1 MVRCRQVGVQPGLEY
16 EPLRSQHRHLGV
28 STRLG
33 TASLHGAPRAPRT
46 DPVSLFQLVSEISD
60 RVVLCTTLRAQDQSA
75 CVPHPP
81 PPSPKPYAAFHCV
94 AFAHT
99 GQMERRS
106 RWRVIALLYHTAT
119 SARQVPADQ
128 RVRLHRTP
136 AVRKF
141 RHTLASVITDLATRQ
156 HTRHGEPDYVLR
168 LLRLVY
174 VV

>member
-1 MVRCRQVGVQPGLEY
+1 MFEKVQRSREEWSVVARSEFNLEPGLEY

-60 RVVLCTTLRAQDQSA
+60 RVVLCTALARTGSCPLVCTPS
-75 CVPHPP
+75 
-81 PPSPKPYAAFHCV
+81 PSPKPYAAFHSV
-94 AFAHT
+94 GVPT
-99 GQMERRS
+99 LVKMERRS
-106 RWRVIALLYHTAT
+106 RWRVIAHLYHTAT

-141 RHTLASVITDLATRQ
+141 RHTLASVTGS
-156 HTRHGEPDYVLR
+156 HGE
-168 LLRLVY
+168 
-174 VV
+174 